1 MSNSNTTQGNKDSMP
16 KSEKSG
22 VGGQS
27 GSQHGGQGGQQGGQ
41 QQGGQQGG
49 QQPNRGGR
57 EGRANGR
64 RSGRQ
69 ESRQTG
75 RYESGRPQL
84 RGGPRSQAGLGGRDL
99 WAGAIAGP
107 LSKSKSI
114 GRPAG
119 FLRELELAVP
129 PCTP

>member
-49 QQPNRGGR
+49 QQPNRGGP
-57 EGRANGR
+57 EGRANRAAVRKTRSKAKDSTTRVAAAAEARLSQARARRMRLVGR
-64 RSGRQ
+64 RLPAQ
-69 ESRQTG
+69 LFET
-75 RYESGRPQL
+75 PVL
-84 RGGPRSQAGLGGRDL
+84 RGPG
-99 WAGAIAGP
+99 
-107 LSKSKSI
+107 
-114 GRPAG
+114 
-119 FLRELELAVP
+119 E
-129 PCTP
+129 